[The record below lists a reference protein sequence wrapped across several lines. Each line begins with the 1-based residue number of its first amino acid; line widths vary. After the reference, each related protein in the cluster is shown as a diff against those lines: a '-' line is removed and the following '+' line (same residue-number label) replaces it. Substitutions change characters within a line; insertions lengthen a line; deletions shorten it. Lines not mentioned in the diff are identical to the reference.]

1 MIQLIKQEAVKLFSP
16 LLELGEKA
24 RMTGLVLKKM
34 GIKEGA
40 RAFLVNA
47 PPEAVEVIDPS
58 HLDLAANLTGE
69 FDYIHF
75 FTKSQE
81 EFNDIFPQLKTHL
94 KPTGTLWVSWPK
106 NRKLGTNLTLTT
118 VIELGYDHG
127 LVESKT
133 ISIDETWSAIKF
145 THPKKGKV
153 YKNSYGKL
161 KT

>member
-1 MIQLIKQEAVKLFSP
+1 
-16 LLELGEKA
+16 
-24 RMTGLVLKKM
+24 MTGLASRKM

-47 PPEAVEVIDPS
+47 PAEAVEAIDPS
-58 HLDLAANLTGE
+58 ELDLATKLTGK
-69 FDYIHF
+69 FDYIHL
-75 FTKSQE
+75 FTKSHE
-81 EFNDIFPQLKTHL
+81 DFNERFPRLKAHL
-94 KPTGTLWVSWPK
+94 KPTGMLWVSWPK
-106 NRKLGTNLTLTT
+106 NRKLGTDLTLTK
-118 VIELGYDHG
+118 VIELGYNHG

-133 ISIDETWSAIKF
+133 ISIDATWSAIKF

>member
-1 MIQLIKQEAVKLFSP
+1 
-16 LLELGEKA
+16 
-24 RMTGLVLKKM
+24 MTGLALKKM

-40 RAFLVNA
+40 HTILVNA
-47 PPEAVEVIDPS
+47 PAEALKAIDPS
-58 HLDLAANLTGE
+58 HLDLATKLTGK
-69 FDYIHF
+69 FDYIHL

-81 EFNDIFPQLKTHL
+81 EFNKLFPRLKTHL
-94 KPTGTLWVSWPK
+94 KPTGMLWVSWPK
-106 NRKLGTNLTLTT
+106 NKKMGTDLTLTK

-145 THPKKGKV
+145 THPKEGKV

-161 KT
+161 KP